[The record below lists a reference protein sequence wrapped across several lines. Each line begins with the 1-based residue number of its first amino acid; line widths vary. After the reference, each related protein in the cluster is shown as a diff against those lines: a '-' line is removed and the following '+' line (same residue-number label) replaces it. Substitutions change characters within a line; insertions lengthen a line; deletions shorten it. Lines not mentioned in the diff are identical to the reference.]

1 MLPRETPSGRLRLP
15 VLLLATLLSALFAAR
30 PLGAAGFKASRPFTP
45 SSRRATLASLRPIA
59 PPVRALAASAQ
70 SVRLAGL
77 IGSIKA
83 SASAPGSQYPSAA
96 QSALDAAFDNR
107 GDSKSDIAIGRIR
120 ISRAAAPQENPEQ
133 LEFGFIGE
141 TPAESDDSVRVVGFA
156 LDRSSSGTLGRGSAR
171 ASLRHE
177 VGPIGFLAGRRGS
190 GFSSGRVPAFGE
202 APASGRIGFLSYRAR
217 TITIDDPRENPAQL
231 HFSFIAAEAKRRKIG
246 FTPRPEAEE
255 AANALR
261 PWKPVR
267 VRGFSPRGGE
277 EDGGSPWRWGPVRVK
292 GFGSDVVAPYQ
303 EDGGRSE

>member
-30 PLGAAGFKASRPFTP
+30 PLGAAGFKASRPSTP
-45 SSRRATLASLRPIA
+45 SSRPAALASLRPIA
-59 PPVRALAASAQ
+59 PPQRALAASASAQ

-77 IGSIKA
+77 LESIKA
-83 SASAPGSQYPSAA
+83 SAPVPGSPDPSAA
-96 QSALDAAFDNR
+96 QSALNAAFDNR

-120 ISRAAAPQENPEQ
+120 VSRAAAPQENPGQ

-141 TPAESDDSVRVVGFA
+141 NPAESDDSVRVVGFA

-171 ASLRHE
+171 GSIRHE
-177 VGPIGFLAGRRGS
+177 VGPIGFLAGRPEAR
-190 GFSSGRVPAFGE
+190 RVPAFGE
-202 APASGRIGFLSYRAR
+202 APASGRIGFLSPRAR
-217 TITIDDPRENPAQL
+217 TIIIDDPRENPAQL

-246 FTPRPEAEE
+246 FTPRPDAKEAD
-255 AANALR
+255 NAPR
-261 PWKPVR
+261 PWEPVR

-292 GFGSDVVAPYQ
+292 GFGLDVVAPDQ